1 MTIAIK
7 PTASGS
13 TIEQDGS
20 TVLSIESDRSVDIDS
35 GTLHVDAT
43 NNRVGIGTS
52 SPSHSLTI
60 NKDGTAIRVR
70 TDDTNSS
77 TFNVGINASSG
88 IAYLESSLIGS
99 GSYVPMTFYSGGS
112 ERMRIDSSGNCFWNG
127 TSIIENTK
135 YNFYFT
141 SATNGIG
148 SKVDTTSTSY
158 HVRWHNPNGVVGGIY
173 TSGSNTT
180 YTTSSDYRLKENIL
194 PMTGALDKVMQLNPV
209 TYTWKL
215 DGSNGQGFIAH
226 ELQSIVPE
234 CVGGEKDAVNEDGS
248 INPQGVDTSFLVATL
263 TAAIKELKT
272 ENDTLKSQLSALE
285 TRIQALE
292 SV

>member
-1 MTIAIK
+1 MVTSIKGNDTSTFGGAITANTIT
-7 PTASGS
+7 P
-13 TIEQDGS
+13 
-20 TVLSIESDRSVDIDS
+20 
-35 GTLHVDAT
+35 
-43 NNRVGIGTS
+43 TS
-52 SPSHSLTI
+52 STAPTNGVYLPTTNTVGVST
-60 NKDGTAIRVR
+60 NGT
-70 TDDTNSS
+70 
-77 TFNVGINASSG
+77 
-88 IAYLESSLIGS
+88 
-99 GSYVPMTFYSGGS
+99 

-158 HVRWHNPNGVVGGIY
+158 HARWHNPNGVVGGIY
-173 TSGSNTT
+173 TNGSNTT

-263 TAAIKELKT
+263 TAAIQEQQEQIK
-272 ENDTLKSQLSALE
+272 ALE